1 MMKLY
6 GKPEVKI
13 LVFTSEDCIRTSGE
27 GQAEENPW
35 AKDSYGA
42 MSNPVGSDL

>member
-13 LVFTSEDCIRTSGE
+13 LVFTEDCIRTSGE
-27 GQAEENPW
+27 VQAEENPW
-35 AKDSYGA
+35 AKDPYA
-42 MSNPVGSDL
+42 PITNPVGSEL

>member
-6 GKPEVKI
+6 NTPKVEMI
-13 LVFTSEDCIRTSGE
+13 IFTNEDCIRTSGG

-35 AKDSYGA
+35 ARDPYG
-42 MSNPVGSDL
+42 MERSFVE